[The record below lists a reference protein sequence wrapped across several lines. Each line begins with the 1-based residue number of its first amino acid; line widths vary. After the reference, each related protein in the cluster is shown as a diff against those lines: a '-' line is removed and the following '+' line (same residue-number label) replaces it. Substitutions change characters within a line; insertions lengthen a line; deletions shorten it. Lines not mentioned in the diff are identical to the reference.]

1 MLNLFFHTR
10 CKQTKFCNK
19 QCELEA
25 HTKEKSTKK
34 EPENPS
40 GGTEDLLK
48 KEVEAEMKREE
59 KNKRRFLIIRGNTDI
74 VKSLSSGVY
83 LKYDEEKK
91 LHERY
96 LNED

>member
-59 KNKRRFLIIRGNTDI
+59 KTKKYINKSRGNVDI
-74 VKSLSSGVY
+74 DKAISSGCY
-83 LKYDEEKK
+83 SKSGKTK
-91 LHERY
+91 TQIERY
-96 LNED
+96 FNEA